1 MDYWDI
7 LDLFFTRSEQAIVE
21 LDAKYGAIFHALAYN
36 ILASREDADECVN
49 DAYLGAWNAI
59 PPERPERLSAWVC
72 RVVRNA
78 ALSRRRRDNAI
89 KRGGNYTLALEELEG
104 VLPAPGNVG
113 DELEAKELTRE
124 IECFLDTLSEEN
136 RVIFLRRYW
145 FSDSLRDIARRTGLS
160 EKAVNVRLTR
170 LRRQLKKYLAEQE
183 VYV

>member
-1 MDYWDI
+1 M
-7 LDLFFTRSEQAIVE
+7 
-21 LDAKYGAIFHALAYN
+21 
-36 ILASREDADECVN
+36 
-49 DAYLGAWNAI
+49 
-59 PPERPERLSAWVC
+59 
-72 RVVRNA
+72 RNA

-89 KRGGNYTLALEELEG
+89 KRGGNYALALEELEG

-124 IECFLDTLSEEN
+124 IERFLDTLSEEN

-145 FSDSLRDIARRTGLS
+145 FSDSLRDIARHTGLS

-170 LRRQLKKYLAEQE
+170 LRRRLKKYLAEQE

>member
-1 MDYWDI
+1 MDDWDI

-49 DAYLGAWNAI
+49 DAYLGAWNAM
-59 PPERPERLSAWVC
+59 
-72 RVVRNA
+72 
-78 ALSRRRRDNAI
+78 SRRSLVIAI
-89 KRGGNYTLALEELEG
+89 MRGGNYALALEELEG

-124 IECFLDTLSEEN
+124 IERFLDTLSEEN

-170 LRRQLKKYLAEQE
+170 LRRRLKKYLAEQE